1 MRNGEQRAARGLTG
15 YQFWNVRP
23 LCLAALG
30 FCLGICLCFYVRISA
45 WGWLM
50 AGCAALFLC
59 MLWLLYTGRRGFFVC
74 LVLITAGLG
83 MLRTIPAL
91 RGVPLVWP
99 KEGKIEGVICDFQ
112 QSDGVFTLL
121 LKEVE
126 INGRQTGECLRVR
139 TKSANM
145 QQARPGDGFCG
156 TAFSIWMA
164 ESKSALDKI
173 QRYANHWDKL
183 AWVGEDVSIIRNDAA
198 WAYWP
203 ARARRK
209 VAERIEML
217 FGGQADLVK
226 GMLLGDK
233 TGLSE
238 QTRWEFQQTGISH
251 ILAVSGLHVGF
262 LAALIIGALHKSK
275 LKPKTQ
281 AAVLLGV
288 LWSYCALVG
297 FPASAVRATVMA
309 SVHQTVQAAGRRTD
323 LLESL
328 SIAALVL
335 LVFDPLQMLL
345 AGFQL
350 SFAAVWGI
358 GTITQ
363 ALVRR
368 CKKGPTRLINSLST
382 SLGAQLGIWP
392 VSLQYFQGIS
402 VISVLANLIVV
413 PLASMITSASFLAL
427 FLSVIWPALAMG
439 FAKLIN
445 GIVLLLTYCT
455 AWMARIPFALCKM
468 PPWPPSAILLFLA
481 SLFCLSP
488 YCLWKAKD
496 RWMVVIA
503 CWAVALGLT
512 LL

>member
-1 MRNGEQRAARGLTG
+1 M
-15 YQFWNVRP
+15 
-23 LCLAALG
+23 
-30 FCLGICLCFYVRISA
+30 
-45 WGWLM
+45 
-50 AGCAALFLC
+50 
-59 MLWLLYTGRRGFFVC
+59 
-74 LVLITAGLG
+74 
-83 MLRTIPAL
+83 
-91 RGVPLVWP
+91 
-99 KEGKIEGVICDFQ
+99 
-112 QSDGVFTLL
+112 
-121 LKEVE
+121 
-126 INGRQTGECLRVR
+126 
-139 TKSANM
+139 
-145 QQARPGDGFCG
+145 
-156 TAFSIWMA
+156 
-164 ESKSALDKI
+164 DKI
-173 QRYANHWDKL
+173 QRYANRWDKL
-183 AWVGEDVSIIRNDAA
+183 AWVGEDISIIRNDTA

-203 ARARRK
+203 ARMRMK

-217 FGGQADLVK
+217 FGRQADLVK

-262 LAALIIGALHKSK
+262 LAALMIGALHKSK

-335 LVFDPLQMLL
+335 LVFDPLQILL